1 MSHRSCGI
9 LAPKKVAGKDKS
21 KKKLPSHMFDDFHA
35 ILIGTNLKTQ
45 ESNMHG
51 KLKEIFPFIDTE
63 ETFMLYKDSEM
74 IPMKTWRILIL
85 QQNGEDYI
93 ILCIF
98 SEDFIKKQKIQ
109 NILKIILINSNINL
123 FAPIRQQ
130 FWIETLNLT
139 SSCPVYH
146 KCK

>member
-1 MSHRSCGI
+1 
-9 LAPKKVAGKDKS
+9 
-21 KKKLPSHMFDDFHA
+21 
-35 ILIGTNLKTQ
+35 
-45 ESNMHG
+45 MHG

-74 IPMKTWRILIL
+74 TPMKTWRILIL